1 VSFVDRIAA
10 CSVFDPHRY
19 LPFRVDGVE
28 VGLVGRDFAAQL
40 KAFPSVFAASDHGVG
55 LQPNLVGFEQRT
67 AAVDEALRRLH
78 QGGVIAGWRNEP
90 YPVIA
95 SHGAPPLFN
104 LERAAVPLF
113 GVRAYGVH
121 VNGFVHDGG
130 DGISMWIGRRSLDK
144 PTAPGKLDQIVA
156 GGQPAGISL
165 YDNVLKESAEE
176 ADIPPDLA
184 GRAMP
189 VGAITYC
196 TERPDGLRRDVLFV
210 YDLELP
216 AAFVPRNTD
225 GEISEFYLW
234 PIERV
239 LDTVRDTDDFKY
251 NCALVVI
258 DFLIRHGL
266 IPPDHPDYLTLICGL
281 RSL

>member
-1 VSFVDRIAA
+1 MSFVDRVAE
-10 CSVFDPHRY
+10 CSVFDPDRY
-19 LPFRVDGVE
+19 LPFRVDGIE
-28 VGLVGRDFAAQL
+28 VGLVGRDFAGKL
-40 KAFPSVFAASDHGVG
+40 RDFPSVFETSERGIG

-67 AAVDEALRRLH
+67 AAVEEALRRLH
-78 QGGVIAGWRNEP
+78 QDGVIDGWRNES
-90 YPVIA
+90 YPVAA

-104 LERAAVPLF
+104 LERAGVPLF
-113 GVRAYGVH
+113 GVRGHGVH
-121 VNGFVHDGG
+121 LNGFVRSD
-130 DGISMWIGRRSLDK
+130 DTLEMWIGRRSFDK

-165 YDNVLKESAEE
+165 HENVLKESAEE
-176 ADIPPDLA
+176 ADIPAAIA
-184 GRAMP
+184 GRAVP

-216 AAFVPRNTD
+216 ATFVPRNTD
-225 GEISEFYLW
+225 GELAEFYLW

-239 LDTVRDTDDFKY
+239 IDAVRDTDDFKY

-266 IPPDHPDYLTLICGL
+266 IPPDHPDYLSLIYGL

>member
-10 CSVFDPHRY
+10 CSVFDPDRY

-28 VGLVGRDFAAQL
+28 IGLIGRDFVGKL
-40 KAFPSVFAASDHGVG
+40 RDFPDVFTMSDRGIG
-55 LQPNLVGFEQRT
+55 LRPNLVGFEQRT
-67 AAVDEALRRLH
+67 AAVEDALRRLH
-78 QGGVIAGWRNEP
+78 RDGVITGWRNEP

-121 VNGFVHDGG
+121 LNGFVGENG
-130 DGISMWIGRRSLDK
+130 SIEMWIGRRSLDK

-216 AAFVPRNTD
+216 ATFVPRNTD
-225 GEISEFYLW
+225 GEIAEFYLW

-266 IPPDHPDYLTLICGL
+266 IPPDHPDYLNLIYGL

>member
-1 VSFVDRIAA
+1 VSFVDRIAV
-10 CSVFDPHRY
+10 CSVFDPDRY
-19 LPFRVDGVE
+19 LPFVVDGVE
-28 VGLVGRDFAAQL
+28 VGLIGREFAAKL
-40 KAFPSVFAASDHGVG
+40 KDFPSVFATSDRGVG
-55 LQPNLVGFEQRT
+55 LRPSLAGFEKRT
-67 AAVDEALRRLH
+67 AAVDEALRDLH
-78 QGGVIAGWRNEP
+78 RDGVIAGWRDEP
-90 YPVIA
+90 YPVAA
-95 SHGAPPLFN
+95 SYGVPPLFN

-113 GVRAYGVH
+113 GVRGYGVH
-121 VNGFVHDGG
+121 LNGFVHND
-130 DGISMWIGRRSLDK
+130 DGIRMWIGRRSLDK

-165 YDNVLKESAEE
+165 YNNVLKESAEE
-176 ADIPPDLA
+176 ADIPPAIA

-210 YDLELP
+210 YDLQLS

-225 GEISEFYLW
+225 GEIAEFHLW

-239 LDTVRDTDDFKY
+239 IDTVRDTDDFKY

-266 IPPDHPDYLTLICGL
+266 IPPDHPDYLTLIYGL